1 MPVARIFF
9 LRKHLADHL
18 YKPIPTE
25 EKNFKN
31 LKFSFL
37 GAKVLLFCL
46 KSVPWTGNEL
56 AGNDVE
62 ICENSQL
69 TLTNLSNLL

>member
-1 MPVARIFF
+1 MLNGSSLNLKCLWHEFFF

-31 LKFSFL
+31 LKFSFF
-37 GAKVLLFCL
+37 GR
-46 KSVPWTGNEL
+46 
-56 AGNDVE
+56 
-62 ICENSQL
+62 
-69 TLTNLSNLL
+69 